1 MKHILIAD
9 AGSTKIEWALISE
22 NGSSRHIGVTPGIN
36 PVMATDAALVRAIE
50 GVVDLLNGVRP
61 DKVYYYGAGCLPH
74 IVPHMAAA
82 ITEALGVGDV
92 SVESDL
98 LGAARALLG
107 RERGVACILGT
118 GSNSGLYDGE
128 KIIENVPSLGF
139 IIGDEGS
146 GAALGKHL
154 LGDIFKG
161 VFPPVLREAFFKET
175 CLTLPEV
182 IDRTYRAPEPNKF
195 LASLVPFISRHIERP
210 HVRHMVTIEF
220 CNFMARNVAQYS
232 GYDSM
237 PVAFCGS
244 IAANFRTQFQ
254 FAAASVGCTLGKVMA
269 SPIKGLIEYHSA
281 ELTGCRL

>member
-50 GVVDLLNGVRP
+50 GVVDLFKGVRP

-74 IVPHMAAA
+74 IVPRMAAA

-139 IIGDEGS
+139 IIGDEGC

-154 LGDIFKG
+154 LG
-161 VFPPVLREAFFKET
+161 E
-175 CLTLPEV
+175 
-182 IDRTYRAPEPNKF
+182 F
-195 LASLVPFISRHIERP
+195 L
-210 HVRHMVTIEF
+210 
-220 CNFMARNVAQYS
+220 N
-232 GYDSM
+232 
-237 PVAFCGS
+237 
-244 IAANFRTQFQ
+244 
-254 FAAASVGCTLGKVMA
+254 
-269 SPIKGLIEYHSA
+269 
-281 ELTGCRL
+281 